1 MTNLQPSPRPQSVL
15 RGHKD
20 SVNTV
25 GFLSGGLLS
34 SGSADGILKLW
45 NINSHRTLVSI
56 DAHKGKS
63 ILSVNVLFQSSS
75 LLTCG
80 RDGFVRLWRMAE
92 ESSSKFNEPFLSFRT
107 DARHFCNASCDRGY
121 LADPN
126 MLLTPSAEESE
137 ISIWDI
143 RSATKRVAVIKQ
155 NEKDKSGVGLSAD
168 KGMVFSLLLQSQH
181 SNTSIGRFH
190 NEMEKDCNQRKS
202 EVSLS
207 EVSIFEKKVNV
218 SLNKNVLSNSVPRL
232 LAGYEDGSI
241 SCFDIRTLRSVHN
254 IRPHQEPTMTMD
266 LSPDGQC
273 LSSGGG
279 DDKLSIVQFKSI
291 DTEKNN
297 LSEDIQ
303 QSDMKNSSMTIM
315 ETRDS
320 KKLPVKG
327 VSSVK
332 YRNDGRIL
340 ISGHWDNS
348 VRIFDTKRMKSI
360 AVLKHHRDK
369 VFAVDFAPSYPDS
382 NGDCKPGLFATGSKD
397 GTVAIWN
404 AFEETLV

>member
-25 GFLSGGLLS
+25 SFLSGELLS
-34 SGSADGILKLW
+34 SGSADGILKIW

-63 ILSVNVLFQSSS
+63 ILSVNILFQSSS

-80 RDGFVRLWRMAE
+80 RDGFVKLWRLTE
-92 ESSSKFNEPFLSFRT
+92 ESSPKFDEPFLSFRT

-121 LADPN
+121 LADPS

-155 NEKDKSGVGLSAD
+155 NEKEKSGGLSDD

-181 SNTSIGRFH
+181 SNDRNGLKKI
-190 NEMEKDCNQRKS
+190 EKGDNKP
-202 EVSLS
+202 VSGAS
-207 EVSIFEKKVNV
+207 VCDVSKCDSKIDGEP
-218 SLNKNVLSNSVPRL
+218 SLDMNVLSNSVPRL

-266 LSPDGQC
+266 LSPNGQY
-273 LSSGGG
+273 LASGGG
-279 DDKLSIVQFKSI
+279 DENLSIVHFNSI
-291 DTEKNN
+291 VLDPLKENLTEGVN
-297 LSEDIQ
+297 
-303 QSDMKNSSMTIM
+303 QSNIMHNSTM
-315 ETRDS
+315 EIKDC
-320 KKLPVKG
+320 KKLPTKG

-332 YRNDGRIL
+332 YRSDGRIL
-340 ISGHWDNS
+340 VSGHWDNS
-348 VRIFDTKRMKSI
+348 VRIFDTKRMKPI
-360 AVLKHHRDK
+360 AVLRHHRDK
-369 VFAVDFAPSYPDS
+369 VFAVDFAPSYQDKNS
-382 NGDCKPGLFATGSKD
+382 HSRPGIFATGSKD
-397 GTVAIWN
+397 GTIAVWN
-404 AFEETLV
+404 DFEETLV